1 MLPPKVEADNHV
13 EAIPPAEV
21 SLAARYVL
29 LREDSAEAVDVA
41 AVRKFCNYIQLNA
54 VRWKGWR
61 ILRGNRWTAAVLA
74 VEIPGRVAILF
85 SAPPGVAGIA
95 PGGQQAVIEACAA
108 ALAKD
113 PLHYAQALVEPGSE
127 KLRLV
132 FCEAG
137 FRRLTRLRY
146 LERDTRYPWVD
157 PPEAGVEWTSYSAQQ
172 SERFARTIQHT
183 YKDSLDC
190 PELSGKRPIDD
201 VMAAHRSSGT
211 FSATLWQLA
220 SVAGQDVGCLLLSN
234 LGEGSI
240 AEVAYMGVKPEY
252 RGRGLGRALL
262 QRALA
267 LCRHERISRL
277 TLAVDDRNHA
287 AIRVYE
293 QLAFKQVGTREVFW
307 HTLGRALLA
316 GSTP

>member
-1 MLPPKVEADNHV
+1 MLPRKREADNRV
-13 EAIPPAEV
+13 EACPPQEVAE
-21 SLAARYVL
+21 AARYVL
-29 LREDSAEAVDVA
+29 LRGDSVEDVDA
-41 AVRKFCNYIQLNA
+41 GSVRKFCNYLRLNA
-54 VRWKGWR
+54 VNWQGWRVVHGHRWK
-61 ILRGNRWTAAVLA
+61 AAVVA
-74 VEIPGRVAILF
+74 VEIPGRVAMLF

-95 PGGQQAVIEACAA
+95 HGEQQAVIESCVE
-108 ALAKD
+108 ALAKAG
-113 PLHYAQALVEPGSE
+113 LHYAQALVEPGAENLASV
-127 KLRLV
+127 L
-132 FCEAG
+132 CDAG

-157 PPEAGVEWTSYSAQQ
+157 PPESEVEWTSYSVQN

-183 YKDSLDC
+183 YKGSLDC
-190 PELSGKRPIDD
+190 PELSGRRPIDD

-240 AEVAYMGVKPEY
+240 AEVAYMGVRPEY

-262 QRALA
+262 QRALT

-287 AIRVYE
+287 AIRVYD
-293 QLAFKQVGTREVFW
+293 QLAFRQVGARDVFW
-307 HTLGRALLA
+307 HTLGRAA
-316 GSTP
+316 IADTTR